1 MKRFIFVI
9 LTLGLVS
16 YLVGCGKK
24 QEPISEIQEPISIEE
39 LGKLNTSNPTMP
51 EVMTKT
57 APAVT
62 VTPSSAVAPVE
73 TKGVG
78 SKIPEVKLEQLPPS
92 GPYKPTTHEI
102 QTALKNAGFYS
113 GTVDGKKGP
122 MTKKA
127 VEDFQK
133 ANGLAADG
141 KVGLKTWDALSKY
154 LNPEPAPARTG
165 RRR

>member
-1 MKRFIFVI
+1 MKKFIFVI

-24 QEPISEIQEPISIEE
+24 QQPISETQEPISMEE
-39 LGKLNTSNPTMP
+39 LGKLNTSNSTTP

-62 VTPSSAVAPVE
+62 VTPSSAVE
-73 TKGVG
+73 ITG
-78 SKIPEVKLEQLPPS
+78 VKLEQLPPS

-141 KVGLKTWDALSKY
+141 KVGLKTWALLSKH

-165 RRR
+165 RKR